1 MFDPILER
9 TIARIYRE
17 AHARRH
23 EYLTVE
29 HLLLGLLD
37 NPVAR
42 IIFQDVGLDT
52 ELLANET
59 RFAIDQQV
67 QTLPPDSDKKP
78 QTTLAFQRVM
88 QRAIYS
94 AQAAE
99 KDDVTT
105 ERVLVSL
112 FEEKDSYAYYLLT
125 KQGVTRLDI
134 VSYISRAMHDMDGNK
149 TAESDSLDQSTE
161 RTRKNTA
168 DEQAG
173 DDRKPGRRE
182 RKRKRENEES
192 PESFLENL
200 NEKAMAGKV
209 DPLIGRDNELERMI
223 QILLRRAKNNPLL
236 VGEPGVGKTALAA
249 GLAKRIVDGDVPD
262 LMKKSV
268 VYSLDLGVLLAGT
281 KYRGDFEKRMKKVI
295 AHIKKMP
302 DAILFIDEIHTLIG
316 AGSVSGG
323 ALDASNMLKPA
334 LSSGSIRCIGATTSQ
349 EARSIFDKDRAL
361 SRRFQK
367 IDVAE
372 PSMEETVAILQG
384 LKSQFEKHHG
394 VEFLDEALEEAVKL
408 TSRYMNDRFLPD
420 KAIDAIDEAGAW
432 QRMHEKE
439 SQAIDRSAIRKV
451 VASMAKIPVDD
462 LSSDDKA
469 RLQRIADNLK
479 LVIFGQDEAIDS
491 LATAIKLSRAGMAR
505 QDKPI
510 ASLLFAGPTGVGK
523 TEVVKQLSLQ
533 LGLKLLRFDMSEYM
547 EPHAVSRLIGAPPG
561 YVGHEQGGLLTDQVH
576 QNPHAIVLLDEIEKS
591 HPDIFNVLL
600 QIMDRGT
607 LTDSLGREAD
617 FRNVLL
623 VMTTNAGAQ
632 EQSRNS
638 YGFTE
643 QDHSSDAMQ
652 AINRLFSPEFR
663 NRLDAIIQFGRLQPA
678 HVARIVDKLILE
690 LEQELADQG
699 VRFELTPSARQWLV
713 DHGYDEAMG
722 ARPMQRAITE
732 YVKKPLVDDMLFGRL
747 EKGGLVR
754 IDAGEGKLEFDIQPL
769 PAHDKSE
776 PVATE

>member
-1 MFDPILER
+1 MFDPILEK
-9 TIARIYRE
+9 TIAQIYRQ
-17 AHARRH
+17 AHAQRH

-37 NPVAR
+37 NPVAQ
-42 IIFQDVGLDT
+42 IIFQDVGVDT
-52 ELLANET
+52 ELLANEA
-59 RFAIDQQV
+59 RFAIEQQV
-67 QTLPPDSDKKP
+67 QTLPPDSDQKP

-99 KDDVTT
+99 KEPVST
-105 ERVLVSL
+105 ERVVVSL

-134 VSYISRAMHDMDGNK
+134 VSYISHAMLDMD
-149 TAESDSLDQSTE
+149 
-161 RTRKNTA
+161 A
-168 DEQAG
+168 DERDKAAKSIDSAG
-173 DDRKPGRRE
+173 EEKNQDKNDKDSRGRR
-182 RKRKRENEES
+182 RKRESEES

-200 NEKAMAGKV
+200 NEKAIAGEV
-209 DPLIGRDNELERMI
+209 DPLIGRDKELERMI

-268 VYSLDLGVLLAGT
+268 VYSLELGTLLAGT
-281 KYRGDFEKRMKKVI
+281 KYRGDFEKRMKKII
-295 AHIKKMP
+295 AHIKKLP

-316 AGSVSGG
+316 AGAVSGG

-334 LSSGSIRCIGATTSQ
+334 LSSGKIRCIGATTSQ

-372 PSMEETVAILQG
+372 PSPEEAVQILQG
-384 LKSQFEKHHG
+384 LKPQFEQHHG

-432 QRMHEKE
+432 QRMH
-439 SQAIDRSAIRKV
+439 SQEAHAIDRSAIRKV

-462 LSSDDKA
+462 LNSDDKT

-479 LVIFGQDEAIDS
+479 LVIFGQDEAIES
-491 LATAIKLSRAGMAR
+491 LSTAIKLSRAGMAR

-523 TEVVKQLSLQ
+523 TEVVKQLSSQ
-533 LGLKLLRFDMSEYM
+533 MGLKLLRFDMSEYM
-547 EPHAVSRLIGAPPG
+547 ESHAVSRLIGAPPG

-576 QNPHAIVLLDEIEKS
+576 QNPHAIVLLDEIEKA

-623 VMTTNAGAQ
+623 VMTTNAGAT
-632 EQSRNS
+632 EQSRGS

-652 AINRLFSPEFR
+652 AIKRLFSPEFR
-663 NRLDAIIQFGRLQPA
+663 NRLDAIIQFGSLAPE
-678 HVARIVDKLILE
+678 HVALIVDKLMLE
-690 LEQELADQG
+690 LEHDLSDQG
-699 VRFELTPSARQWLV
+699 VHFELTPAARAWLV
-713 DHGYDEAMG
+713 EHGYDEAMG

-732 YVKKPLVDDMLFGRL
+732 HVKKPLVDDMLFGRL
-747 EKGGLVR
+747 EKGGVVR
-754 IDAGEGKLEFDIQPL
+754 VDVQDGKLVFDIQPVQQ
-769 PAHDKSE
+769 AASSE
-776 PVATE
+776 PVLPQ